1 MAVYIK
7 ACITT
12 TDVMVTVVLVMG
24 TLRRVVVRSNSGN
37 GSGSGSSSS
46 SRQQAAAVIDN
57 RIYNSRLNSSHQLCR
72 RKCHQFSR
80 DKKWRTRRKTG
91 CYWAEEYATSQ
102 LHKRN

>member
-46 SRQQAAAVIDN
+46 SRQQQ
-57 RIYNSRLNSSHQLCR
+57 S
-72 RKCHQFSR
+72 
-80 DKKWRTRRKTG
+80 
-91 CYWAEEYATSQ
+91 
-102 LHKRN
+102 